1 MFVLKIDDLER
12 RLFARVT
19 SISLVQLFVGCII
32 FVSFPGIVADAQDWI
47 VIKSKSNNQGTSFRG
62 LHGVTRDD
70 QAILIDSKMFQN
82 VLPIRNVEMN
92 ILNKDKKYRGTVVG
106 TTNTYSEKFHLKL
119 TKGRFLTDNDTTNRE
134 SVAVI
139 GKQLAVNLFGDAEI
153 VGSFVR
159 VNKNYFEIVGIVDSS
174 KPVGTVKVSQSL
186 IIPIT
191 TMKSRLGDQMVLRT
205 AGSFNVRECQLS
217 ELHVRVKKS
226 VNYSSSRKLIERIL
240 KTNHSKKDYEVIDHE
255 K

>member
-1 MFVLKIDDLER
+1 MLVLNLDDLKR
-12 RLFARVT
+12 RSFARIS
-19 SISLVQLFVGCII
+19 SISLIHLFVACII
-32 FVSFPGIVADAQDWI
+32 FFSFPGIVIDAQDWI
-47 VIKSKSNNQGTSFRG
+47 VIKSKSNDPGNSFRG
-62 LHGVTRDD
+62 LHGVTRAD
-70 QAILIDSKMFQN
+70 QAILIDSKIFQT
-82 VLPIRNVEMN
+82 VLPIRNAEMD
-92 ILNKDKKYRGTVVG
+92 IRNKDEKHRGTVVG
-106 TTNTYSEKFHLKL
+106 TTKTYREKFDLEL
-119 TKGRFLTDNDTTNRE
+119 TKGRFLTENDTTNRE

-174 KPVGTVKVSQSL
+174 KPTGAVKIAQSL

-191 TMKSRLGDQMVLRT
+191 SMKSRLGDQMVLRA
-205 AGSFNVRECQLS
+205 AGNFNVSEYQLS

-226 VNYSSSRKLIERIL
+226 VSYSSSRKLVERIL
-240 KTNHSKKDYEVIDHE
+240 KTNHSKKDYEIIDHE